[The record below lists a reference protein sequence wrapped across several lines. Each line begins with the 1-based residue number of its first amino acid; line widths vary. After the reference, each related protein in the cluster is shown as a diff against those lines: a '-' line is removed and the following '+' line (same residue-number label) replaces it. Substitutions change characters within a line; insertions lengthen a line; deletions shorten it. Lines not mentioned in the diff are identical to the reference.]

1 MNDFSLGSF
10 FISLIFTFI
19 ISSLPIMIYRYGI
32 KKEPVERK
40 KALTITIVYGAILLV
55 AELAAIRAATGTG
68 ENVGTSVLVWSF
80 FNYSILMAKSK
91 KTEPEEQPKKVYPP
105 LRYCIHCGAGLRE
118 KDTHCRNCGKE
129 VEED

>member
-1 MNDFSLGSF
+1 
-10 FISLIFTFI
+10 
-19 ISSLPIMIYRYGI
+19 MIYRYGI
-32 KKEPVERK
+32 KKEPVEKK

-55 AELAAIRAATGTG
+55 AELAAIRAATGSG
-68 ENVGTSVLVWSF
+68 GNVGTSVLLWSF

-91 KTEPEEQPKKVYPP
+91 KAEPTEPPKKVYPP
-105 LRYCIHCGAGLRE
+105 LRYCMNCGAGLRE